1 MVRPVQ
7 YIQVNQYDTLTQ
19 IQEKKVIY
27 QYTCRK
33 HLAENIG
40 NIHLKMQ
47 NENRRNKANYDNS
60 YLLNL
65 QLILSSMVKV
75 KTFI

>member
-40 NIHLKMQ
+40 NIHLKCKMKI
-47 NENRRNKANYDNS
+47 EGIK
-60 YLLNL
+60 
-65 QLILSSMVKV
+65 LIMIIV
-75 KTFI
+75 IY